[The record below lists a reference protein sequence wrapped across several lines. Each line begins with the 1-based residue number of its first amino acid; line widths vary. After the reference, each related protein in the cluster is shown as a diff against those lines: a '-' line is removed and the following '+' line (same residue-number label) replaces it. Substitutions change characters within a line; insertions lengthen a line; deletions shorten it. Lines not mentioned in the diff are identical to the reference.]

1 MQGMWGRPPGAV
13 GRRGASGMIFQLN
26 ILHGLLALAAIGC
39 AYLALREVHRPYVS
53 VWRLFVP
60 PVLGC
65 AVAFGLVL
73 IQLAANHP
81 PWQFGAALLVG
92 LTAGAAR
99 GFTMQVQ
106 IDAYRPRFQAR
117 PATKRVLL
125 WVSLVLVLCVALDA
139 VGAVQCRP
147 ISHPCA
153 SSRRCSRPSA
163 PAPWSVARPPSRRA
177 FATRTG
183 TELPARRATARV
195 N

>member
-1 MQGMWGRPPGAV
+1 MWGRPPGAV
-13 GRRGASGMIFQLN
+13 DRCGTFEMIFQLN
-26 ILHGLLALAAIGC
+26 ILHGMLVLAAIAC
-39 AYLALREVHRPYVS
+39 AYLALREVRRPYVS
-53 VWRLFVP
+53 EWRLFVP
-60 PVLGC
+60 PFLGC

-125 WVSLVLVLCVALDA
+125 WVSLVLVLCVALDM
-139 VGAVQCRP
+139 VGAVQSPNVATLRFFAAMLATL
-147 ISHPCA
+147 CA
-153 SSRRCSRPSA
+153 
-163 PAPWSVARPPSRRA
+163 
-177 FATRTG
+177 G
-183 TELPARRATARV
+183 TLVGRATAVMARLRYAHRD
-195 N
+195 

>member
-1 MQGMWGRPPGAV
+1 MQEMWGRSPGAV
-13 GRRGASGMIFQLN
+13 DRRGTFEMIFQLN
-26 ILHGLLALAAIGC
+26 ILHGLLALAAVGC
-39 AYLALREVHRPYVS
+39 AYLALREVRRPYVS

-60 PVLGC
+60 PFLGC

-99 GFTMQVQ
+99 GFTMQVE

-125 WVSLVLVLCVALDA
+125 WVSLVLVLCVALDM
-139 VGAVQCRP
+139 VGAVQSPNLGSVRFFAAMLATL
-147 ISHPCA
+147 CA
-153 SSRRCSRPSA
+153 
-163 PAPWSVARPPSRRA
+163 
-177 FATRTG
+177 G
-183 TELPARRATARV
+183 TLVGRATAVTARLRYAHW